1 MEIDAR
7 RRQVTVEEGRR
18 FGSVAKLTILD
29 FEETDAGERVEEP
42 RQTNRLD
49 FERGPQ
55 GVSSHRH
62 GTEPG
67 EDAKVQPGTKRQ
79 GGGTAAISLS
89 IRSEPAMALLLP
101 PTRIAKA
108 VHRRLDEDA
117 AESIPDHSSGFVSTI
132 ESYERRRLDA
142 PHR

>member
-1 MEIDAR
+1 
-7 RRQVTVEEGRR
+7 
-18 FGSVAKLTILD
+18 
-29 FEETDAGERVEEP
+29 
-42 RQTNRLD
+42 
-49 FERGPQ
+49 
-55 GVSSHRH
+55 
-62 GTEPG
+62 
-67 EDAKVQPGTKRQ
+67 
-79 GGGTAAISLS
+79 
-89 IRSEPAMALLLP
+89 MALLLP